1 MHKTMLSIAAAAGVA
16 LGCALTGMAAETQV
30 PGMPLIAGADG
41 AGGYAADVLEKLLPV
56 WQPPAGASGV
66 VTISLRIGSDGRP
79 LYCEAIRKSGNAAL
93 DESPCQSVVRAGSFG
108 TPPYGAITEVFLT
121 FATDRSAFGGPAQP
135 QAAAPQ
141 QRSYA
146 EEIMFRAKPYIQ
158 IPQGANGEYTVEL
171 TLRINATGGIE
182 QMEVSKSSG
191 RPDVDNA
198 VLTGVIREGVIPPR
212 PEGSQPTT
220 MRLLFTLKNN

>member
-79 LYCEAIRKSGNAAL
+79 TVKPSA
-93 DESPCQSVVRAGSFG
+93 SPAMRHSTNPPVSPWSVRVPSARRPMG
-108 TPPYGAITEVFLT
+108 PLR
-121 FATDRSAFGGPAQP
+121 RS
-135 QAAAPQ
+135 
-141 QRSYA
+141 S
-146 EEIMFRAKPYIQ
+146 
-158 IPQGANGEYTVEL
+158 
-171 TLRINATGGIE
+171 
-182 QMEVSKSSG
+182 
-191 RPDVDNA
+191 
-198 VLTGVIREGVIPPR
+198 
-212 PEGSQPTT
+212 
-220 MRLLFTLKNN
+220 

>member
-93 DESPCQSVVRAGSFG
+93 DESPCQSVARRPMG
-108 TPPYGAITEVFLT
+108 PLR
-121 FATDRSAFGGPAQP
+121 RS
-135 QAAAPQ
+135 
-141 QRSYA
+141 S
-146 EEIMFRAKPYIQ
+146 
-158 IPQGANGEYTVEL
+158 
-171 TLRINATGGIE
+171 
-182 QMEVSKSSG
+182 
-191 RPDVDNA
+191 
-198 VLTGVIREGVIPPR
+198 
-212 PEGSQPTT
+212 
-220 MRLLFTLKNN
+220 

>member
-1 MHKTMLSIAAAAGVA
+1 
-16 LGCALTGMAAETQV
+16 
-30 PGMPLIAGADG
+30 MPLIAGADG

-135 QAAAPQ
+135 QEAAPQ
-141 QRSYA
+141 QRS
-146 EEIMFRAKPYIQ
+146 
-158 IPQGANGEYTVEL
+158 
-171 TLRINATGGIE
+171 
-182 QMEVSKSSG
+182 
-191 RPDVDNA
+191 
-198 VLTGVIREGVIPPR
+198 
-212 PEGSQPTT
+212 
-220 MRLLFTLKNN
+220 